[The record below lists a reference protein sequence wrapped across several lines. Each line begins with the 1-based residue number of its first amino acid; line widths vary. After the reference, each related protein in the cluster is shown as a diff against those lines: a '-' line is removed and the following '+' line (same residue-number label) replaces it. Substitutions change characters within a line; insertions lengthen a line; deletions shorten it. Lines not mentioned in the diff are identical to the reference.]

1 MKLEWVER
9 TADNEWYWKQVD
21 KIASDLKSDD

>member
-1 MKLEWVER
+1 VER
-9 TADNEWYWKQVD
+9 PADNEWYWKQVD